1 LQLIYFLDF
10 LFLYFNNTQNN
21 NTTGFH
27 GSINSEKYWFR
38 YGTPLSQDDHGT
50 HVAGTIHFMA
60 PQAELYDYRVFGEEG
75 DIDGNMAVAK
85 SIRHAVD
92 ITKCHIINMSL
103 SVGYPVRSEV
113 QKAIQYAYKKGVHM
127 VCAAGNDGDGNP
139 TTDEIYCY
147 PALYKETISIA
158 AVQRE
163 DGFLF
168 DATNFSESNSSIN
181 YSGIGSNVVSLKPG
195 GGIQTMSGTS
205 MAAPHI
211 TGLIACLLSNDS
223 NNPTTKY
230 NTDKKLRALLDTTY
244 VIDIGEEGYDKQ
256 TGKGF
261 LSYLAANDKD
271 DFIDL
276 LSMVAN

>member
-1 LQLIYFLDF
+1 MLT
-10 LFLYFNNTQNN
+10 TQ
-21 NTTGFH
+21 GFH

-38 YGTPLSQDDHGT
+38 YGTPLSKDDHGT

-60 PQAELYDYRVFGEEG
+60 PKAEIYDYRVFGEDG
-75 DIDGNMAVAK
+75 DIDGNTAVVK

-92 ITKCHIINMSL
+92 KTKCHVINMSL
-103 SVGYPVRSEV
+103 SVGYPVRTDI

-139 TTDEIYCY
+139 TTDEIYSY
-147 PALYKETISIA
+147 PAIYKETISVA
-158 AVQRE
+158 AVHKE
-163 DGFLF
+163 DGFLL
-168 DATNFSESNSSIN
+168 DATTFSESNSSIN

-211 TGLIACLLSNDS
+211 TGLIACLMS
-223 NNPTTKY
+223 NNNSTKY
-230 NTDKKLRALLDTTY
+230 NTDKKLRTLLNTTY

-261 LSYLAANDKD
+261 LSYLVGNESDKD

-276 LSMVAN
+276 LSFVAN